1 MGQKGPRFAVSISVT
16 PIAGALGAEIG
27 DVNVADDLDDDTIA
41 DIRRAL
47 LDHQV
52 IFFRDQ
58 TLDVERHKS
67 FTRAFGELFVHPNF
81 QFGQENPEIVYVRR
95 EPGDE
100 KILGQ
105 GWHADTTMMAKP
117 PMGAILYAMEVPPT
131 GGDTLFANQY
141 LAYEALSAGMK
152 RLLEP
157 LHAVHNDTR
166 VAGPNLDL
174 NDKRASQVRDDENW
188 RPTENLHPVVRIH
201 PETGQKHLFV
211 NPIYVHR
218 FDGMTEAESQPLL
231 NYLYDHAVR
240 PEFTCRFSW
249 RRGSIA
255 FWDNR
260 CPLHLAVHDSHDHV
274 RHMQR
279 TQIA

>member
-1 MGQKGPRFAVSISVT
+1 M
-16 PIAGALGAEIG
+16 
-27 DVNVADDLDDDTIA
+27 
-41 DIRRAL
+41 
-47 LDHQV
+47 
-52 IFFRDQ
+52 
-58 TLDVERHKS
+58 
-67 FTRAFGELFVHPNF
+67 
-81 QFGQENPEIVYVRR
+81 
-95 EPGDE
+95 
-100 KILGQ
+100 
-105 GWHADTTMMAKP
+105 
-117 PMGAILYAMEVPPT
+117 
-131 GGDTLFANQY
+131 
-141 LAYEALSAGMK
+141 
-152 RLLEP
+152 
-157 LHAVHNDTR
+157 
-166 VAGPNLDL
+166 
-174 NDKRASQVRDDENW
+174 RDDENW

-260 CPLHLAVHDSHDHV
+260 CTLHLAVHDSHDHV